1 MTETLNRPPRPSSMP
16 PRRTPPEDSPSSPLG
31 LGAAA
36 ALWAAAAGLLCIAL
50 PVLLVWA
57 ADSRSGAGAVDA
69 VRTAAR
75 LWLLAHGATLDLD
88 GGRIALTPLG
98 LLLLPVALVARFAA
112 SAARDARPAAVADA
126 RTLALCVAL
135 PYAVLALGVAV
146 ASTADDVYV
155 SPVQSFVGAFV
166 VALTGAVAGA
176 LRPARLWR
184 AAWHG
189 LSRRTQ
195 RLATACAASTAL
207 LVGAGALLV
216 GGSLLLHLPR
226 ATDLAT
232 SADAGALGGGA
243 LLVALL
249 TLVPNAAVWGACWLA
264 GPGFAVGVGTA
275 VGPFGHELGP
285 VPAVP
290 LLAALP
296 TGGVPEW
303 VAVLV
308 LAVPVC
314 AGWAGGR
321 AVASELAEDGL
332 SWLRTVVEAA
342 AVGPVCGVVLGLLA
356 WLSGGAVGGERLAE
370 VGPSPV
376 PVALA
381 VSAAVGAGAVAG
393 ALVRRAR
400 LLS

>member
-1 MTETLNRPPRPSSMP
+1 MTETLNRPSRPSSMP
-16 PRRTPPEDSPSSPLG
+16 PRRASQDDRPRSALG
-31 LGAAA
+31 LGSAA
-36 ALWAAAAGLLCIAL
+36 ALWAAAGGLLCIAL

-57 ADSRSGAGAVDA
+57 AESRSGAGAADA
-69 VRTAAR
+69 ARTAGR
-75 LWLLAHGATLDLD
+75 LWLLAHGATLDVD

-98 LLLLPVALVARFAA
+98 LLLLPVALVARFAT
-112 SAARDARPAAVADA
+112 SAARDAKPAAVADA

-135 PYAVLALGVAV
+135 PYALLALLVAI
-146 ASTADDVYV
+146 ASTGEDVYV
-155 SPVQSFVGAFV
+155 SPVQSFVGAFL
-166 VALTGAVAGA
+166 VALAGAAVGA

-184 AAWHG
+184 AAWHA
-189 LSRRTQ
+189 LSRRTR
-195 RLATACAASTAL
+195 RLATACTAATAL

-216 GGSLLLHLPR
+216 AGSLVLHLDR
-226 ATDLAT
+226 ATDLAS
-232 SADAGALGGGA
+232 SADAGALGGAG
-243 LLVALL
+243 LLVAML

-296 TGGVPEW
+296 AGGVPEW

-308 LAVPVC
+308 LAVPVG
-314 AGWAGGR
+314 AGWVGGR
-321 AVASELAEDGL
+321 AVASDLAADGL
-332 SWLRTVVEAA
+332 SGLRTVLEAV
-342 AVGPVCGVVLGLLA
+342 AVGPACGVVLGALA
-356 WLSGGAVGGERLAE
+356 WSSGGAVGGERLVQ
-370 VGPSPV
+370 VGPAPV
-376 PVALA
+376 AVALA
-381 VSAAVGAGAVAG
+381 VGAAVGAGAVAG